1 MNAFFKIVLSALL
14 TGACLPGHSQ
24 EFETAI
30 KENPVLKNA
39 RRSQKDT
46 RARTVLTLPFFE
58 DFTDTDYYPS
68 ADRWQDSMA
77 YVNNTLGRRIQSRG
91 VATFDVLNAQG
102 VPYSPNNAFASVYAD
117 SLTSQ
122 FIDLSAQVPGD
133 SIYLSFLYEG
143 KGNGFAP
150 QVADSLM
157 LFFQRRNGAWVKV
170 WEQQGRAMNSFA
182 TAMVPLTDTTFF
194 HPDFRFRFVNKATFN
209 VGNAHWHIDYIK
221 MAAGRTF
228 QDTINNDLGFSYWG
242 NDDYNRSLLNEY
254 TAMPYHHFD
263 ANRNL
268 HYSGLLGMT
277 IQNTWL
283 TTKQADV
290 VLQLSNSQTGASLST
305 SPQQIFVPFNDF
317 QGLDITV
324 PATAPV
330 LSANSNDP
338 FTIDAKAYWTLP
350 VAGDYSSGNDT
361 ISYSQTFS
369 NYFAYDDGSAESA
382 YYMSSYQGVP
392 SYVAQEY
399 ALSVRDTLRG
409 VQVYFP
415 RQVPDAANK
424 MFYLQIYRK
433 IAAVDGQDE
442 MVYQQ
447 VDLYPEYESRVDGF
461 VTYRFDNPPVLD
473 AGAFYVALMF
483 PAGGF
488 SDSLYIGLDKNK
500 RGANFRYYKV
510 TTQWEP
516 SLIEGALMIRPL
528 VGKDIPVSVI
538 DAGASTMTIDVFPNP
553 AGSYLNVKTGAEIT
567 GLKYT
572 IMDLLGKEWRA
583 GTVMNGS
590 IDLGNLAGGIY
601 LIRFRDAKGH
611 ISQKKII
618 KH

>member
-1 MNAFFKIVLSALL
+1 MNAFFKIALSALFI
-14 TGACLPGHSQ
+14 GSYLPGYNQ
-24 EFETAI
+24 EFETVI

-46 RARTVLTLPFFE
+46 RGRTVLTLPFFE
-58 DFTDTDYYPS
+58 DFTNTGYYPS
-68 ADRWQDSMA
+68 ADRWQDSMV

-91 VATFDVLNAQG
+91 IATFDVLNAQG

-122 FIDLSAQVPGD
+122 FIDLSTHTPGD
-133 SIYLSFLYEG
+133 SIYLSFLFEG

-150 QVADSLM
+150 QVSDSLM
-157 LFFQRRNGAWVKV
+157 LFFQRRNGSWVKV
-170 WEQQGRAMNSFA
+170 WQRQGEAMASFA

-209 VGNAHWHIDYIK
+209 VGNAHWHIDYVK
-221 MAAGRTF
+221 MATGRNY

-242 NDDYNRSLLNEY
+242 NDDFNRSLLQEY
-254 TAMPYHHFD
+254 TAMPYNHFD
-263 ANRNL
+263 ANRTV

-283 TTKQADV
+283 TTQQANV
-290 VLQLSNSQTGASLST
+290 VLQLNNSQTGASLT
-305 SPQQIFVPFNDF
+305 TTPQQIFVPFNDL
-317 QGLDITV
+317 QGLDIPV
-324 PATAPV
+324 PATASV
-330 LSANSNDP
+330 LTANGNDP
-338 FTIDAKAYWTLP
+338 FTINAKAYWTQP
-350 VAGDYSSGNDT
+350 VSGDYSAGNDT
-361 ISYSQTFS
+361 ITYQQAFS

-399 ALSVRDTLRG
+399 ALTVRDTLRG
-409 VQVYFP
+409 VQIYFP

-433 IAAVDGQDE
+433 IDAVDGQDE

-447 VDLYPEYESRVDGF
+447 ADLYPDYESRVNGF

-510 TTQWEP
+510 ATQWEP
-516 SLIEGALMIRPL
+516 SLIDGALMIRPL
-528 VGKDIPVSVI
+528 VGKAIPVSI
-538 DAGASTMTIDVFPNP
+538 TDAGPSSMAIEVYPNP
-553 AGSYLNVKTGAEIT
+553 AGQYIQVRTSEAIT

-572 IMDLLGKEWRA
+572 ILDILGKEWKA
-583 GTVMNGS
+583 GTVKNGS
-590 IDLGNLAGGIY
+590 IDLGTLAKGVY
-601 LIRFRDAKGH
+601 LVRFRDAKGRM
-611 ISQKKII
+611 SQKKII
-618 KH
+618 KQ